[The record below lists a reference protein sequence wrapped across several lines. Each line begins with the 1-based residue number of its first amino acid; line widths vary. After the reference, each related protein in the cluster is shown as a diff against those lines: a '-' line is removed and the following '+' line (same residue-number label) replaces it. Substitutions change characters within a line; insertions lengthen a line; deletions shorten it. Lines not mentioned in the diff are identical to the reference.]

1 MTTKQY
7 LLLQDIYAENCDA
20 SGNQTNLYPALG
32 LGVRG
37 NYQVSLMNASALD
50 TTGVD
55 SWLFAIGQDFDAGT
69 TILYENPNVTYAVNG
84 TSGTFTVTE
93 VSGLDTSEMK
103 DWIGAEETPTVVGE
117 LIGMGADHNK
127 NKPVSLV
134 QWRMFIR
141 NRVDYEGQEMDV
153 VPSYATSGMLAE
165 ALGGVPTFATSATLT
180 GDNPLWTETKRH
192 PGGYPVYTVYKVAT
206 PFTLNIDDDS
216 VAATGFLQGLY
227 MYQDPVEGQL
237 VGQMTRNLS
246 LAIADSGNGVWTGS
260 DEVTYQWEDGEYE
273 FPETP
278 VPTTVSI
285 SVAINK
291 TEETVDEM
299 TPGEVRLTV
308 GGNTATGNIY
318 SVSPKTFIAKAGGD
332 FTGEIGVHRL
342 KSGSVSIPVKPY
354 PSGTSYF
361 EFNDG
366 YGYPRISFEFNPSLS
381 PNGKDSIEFQNATT
395 VRWQVRRG
403 TRLQTVMK
411 RFTYPLVYD
420 GSKYYGEHY
429 FTTHATGTQVLIGAP
444 ETYLSQSTLSRKNDA
459 WMLEVSLSS
468 DEVGAYNNVYRSEID
483 TSQIMDLIP
492 YATTSGGVFEYGI
505 RDGRNAEEPYYI
517 TNHLGWETVQNNATL
532 IFPGVVGG
540 NRYGFKVPSS
550 IEVSMDDYEAVLAS
564 GIGLISGDLA
574 QYTTYEDVVLHK
586 TNDGDYT
593 ATATNVVVSAV
604 YSLEIDDDNA
614 TLTVKGYTPNQGGT
628 VAICSGVPVEAEH
641 GYKYATSSDIAPA
654 LTEQYTSLTTDTGTL
669 TIYDNP
675 WDNPN
680 SLSAHCV
687 FGNTGFVYDGTL
699 PKYQTGEYSLEGVDL
714 GDGYMITVINVNLL
728 TDPPHYWCILSHN
741 NDQIFLDN
749 ENWDIPQSW
758 ERSKFIPVSGGK
770 FAGPISAYDGN
781 QYATSGQ
788 YEEMIQSRIDN
799 PEYAGDNY
807 LPTITASA
815 DAFNPCG
822 PLGNHS
828 VIANRLFQ
836 AYQQYDRPAYGHP
849 GYVTRD
855 LKWTTKSP
863 SMNWDGGT
871 LYDQFAEWTW
881 LHKPVTVADGTDH
894 NYYITSRYVGMN
906 GAKAR
911 FEMDCWKT
919 E

>member
-103 DWIGAEETPTVVGE
+103 DWIGAEEAPTVVGE
-117 LIGMGADHNK
+117 LIGMDSNHDK
-127 NKPVSLV
+127 NHPVSLI
-134 QWRMFIR
+134 QWRMFVR

-153 VPSYATSGMLAE
+153 VPDYATSGMLAE

-180 GDNPLWTETKRH
+180 GDNPLWTETKPH
-192 PGGYPVYTVYKVAT
+192 PAQFPVFTVYNVAT
-206 PFTLNIDDDS
+206 PMTLNIGDAS
-216 VAATGFLQGLY
+216 VSVEGFLQGLY
-227 MYQDPVEGQL
+227 RYQDPVEGQL

-299 TPGEVRLTV
+299 APGEVRLTV

-318 SVSPKTFIAKAGGD
+318 SVSPKTFIEKAGGD
-332 FTGEIGVHRL
+332 FTGEIRVHRL

-354 PSGTSYF
+354 PSG
-361 EFNDG
+361 
-366 YGYPRISFEFNPSLS
+366 
-381 PNGKDSIEFQNATT
+381 
-395 VRWQVRRG
+395 
-403 TRLQTVMK
+403 
-411 RFTYPLVYD
+411 
-420 GSKYYGEHY
+420 
-429 FTTHATGTQVLIGAP
+429 
-444 ETYLSQSTLSRKNDA
+444 
-459 WMLEVSLSS
+459 
-468 DEVGAYNNVYRSEID
+468 
-483 TSQIMDLIP
+483 IP

-505 RDGRNAEEPYYI
+505 RDGRNAGEPYYI

-593 ATATNVVVSAV
+593 ATTTNVVVSAV

-628 VAICSGVPVEAEH
+628 VAICSGVPFEAEH
-641 GYKYATSSDIAPA
+641 GYKYATSSDIAPV
-654 LTEQYTSLTTDTGTL
+654 LKEPFDSLTTDTGTL

-741 NDQIFLDN
+741 NDKIFLDH

-758 ERSKFIPVSGGK
+758 ERSKFIPVSGGT
-770 FAGPISAYDGN
+770 FAGAISAYDGN

-799 PEYAGDNY
+799 PELAGDNY
-807 LPTITASA
+807 SASYNMPITDDFLPFPVNPETISGLY
-815 DAFNPCG
+815 G
-822 PLGNHS
+822 PLNQSSIGTVATKELIISSSYGNIDWHDGDWL
-828 VIANRLFQ
+828 NF
-836 AYQQYDRPAYGHP
+836 
-849 GYVTRD
+849 
-855 LKWTTKSP
+855 
-863 SMNWDGGT
+863 NWI
-871 LYDQFAEWTW
+871 
-881 LHKPVTVADGTDH
+881 HKPVTVNDGAEH
-894 NYYITSRYVGMN
+894 NYYITVRLNIVSTDPYELASDGSLWTL
-906 GAKAR
+906 
-911 FEMDCWKT
+911 DCWKID
-919 E
+919 